1 MKVKDLIKELEKL
14 NPEHDVFILSDD
26 EQITKGKNL
35 AEVFDIKDVSTA
47 SVLMGRDEQYKP
59 KFEFF
64 PKEHGRDVCF
74 INFTTDF

>member
-14 NPEHDVFILSDD
+14 NPEHDIYVLSDD
-26 EQITKGKNL
+26 EKITKGKNI
-35 AEVFDIKDVSTA
+35 AEVFDITDISTA
-47 SVLMGRDEQYKP
+47 RVLAGRDNENKP

-64 PKEHGRDVCF
+64 PVENGKDICF